1 MDSKVLEIV
10 KDDIW
15 NSFHINSIEHFENLI
30 SEISFQK
37 NVSDDVVKRFEV
49 VKKLI
54 LYSYYE
60 YDFLDVAF
68 ERSLSNFELA
78 LRKRYFEIEQCDAGK
93 KDLQELINWANSKGL
108 FEDSKDRID
117 SIRKLRNNIVGHP
130 KVYRLFGTIS
140 LNMIFPIVD
149 IINGLYEDVGLR
161 FQRKQ
166 ESRNIKKQLE
176 IILKNGAIFQQNDK
190 KLIIFYGQLLHFNNI
205 KKPYKYHFLFYPIFD
220 PRERDN
226 RIDIPKPII
235 IEAKSYSFQ
244 NESFII
250 DCFDNEKIII
260 DRIQKSENL
269 YRFCKWKEELN
280 ASSFPFVTA
289 INIEVSKYEYFARK
303 SNL

>member
-1 MDSKVLEIV
+1 MDSKALEIA
-10 KDDIW
+10 KNDIW
-15 NSFHINSIEHFENLI
+15 NSFHINSIEYFENLV

-37 NVSDDVVKRFEV
+37 DVSDDVVKRFDV

-54 LYSYYE
+54 LYSYFE

-68 ERSLSNFELA
+68 ERSLSTFELA
-78 LRKRYFEIEQCDAGK
+78 LRKRYFEIEKCDAGK
-93 KDLQELINWANSKGL
+93 KNLQGLINWANLKGL

-130 KVYRLFGTIS
+130 KGYRLFGTIS
-140 LNMIFPIVD
+140 LNIIFPIVD

-161 FQRKQ
+161 IQRKR
-166 ESRNIKKQLE
+166 ESRNIKKHLD
-176 IILKNGAIFQQNDK
+176 IILKNGAVLQQNEK

-205 KKPYKYHFLFYPIFD
+205 KGPYKYHFLFYPIFD
-220 PRERDN
+220 PREKDN

-235 IEAKSYSFQ
+235 VEGKSYSFQ

-250 DCFDNEKIII
+250 DCFSNEKIII
-260 DRIQKSENL
+260 GRIQKSENL
-269 YRFCKWKEELN
+269 ERFCKWKEELN
-280 ASSFPFVTA
+280 ASNFPILA
-289 INIEVSKYEYFARK
+289 IINIEVNKYEYFARK